1 MFINIF
7 NNFTGLSI
15 FMLVM
20 FFYIRDN
27 EEYKDKLMR
36 YLNKF
41 QEILNN
47 VHLYNSTII
56 HFYESDDNNDNTD
69 DKIENNIEEN
79 KKEESETVQI
89 VEEKYEDKYLKK
101 FKEFPNDFFLTDEE
115 KISIEKE
122 FERIKHDDEKSYDDK
137 YEEIRQ
143 QLDKIQSICDK
154 ECDKN
159 KYDIDKLLEYF
170 GLLDEYIEDP
180 ESVDINECIE
190 TLRSDKSKVEE
201 DFKLLLENALTDD
214 EIYMKAQDIVINKKL
229 DNNINNYIM
238 EYTPLGNVFMR
249 YNNDKKSFEYF
260 SNNSIP
266 YRYLEPVG
274 RKYVMTFHCKPIF
287 VDLEEELKK
296 AEEVWNKQ
304 SENKQSENKQKQD
317 HLSKFKKYNTQDI
330 LKQSSIKRKQSN
342 FVLPPQIKAN
352 LPNIHQKSE
361 KQLLKENANRYTWE
375 GRLTTFNPLKKIDK
389 KLVDK
394 NLSLSFADFKRLQ
407 QNKK

>member
-1 MFINIF
+1 M
-7 NNFTGLSI
+7 
-15 FMLVM
+15 
-20 FFYIRDN
+20 
-27 EEYKDKLMR
+27 
-36 YLNKF
+36 
-41 QEILNN
+41 
-47 VHLYNSTII
+47 
-56 HFYESDDNNDNTD
+56 
-69 DKIENNIEEN
+69 
-79 KKEESETVQI
+79 
-89 VEEKYEDKYLKK
+89 
-101 FKEFPNDFFLTDEE
+101 
-115 KISIEKE
+115 
-122 FERIKHDDEKSYDDK
+122 
-137 YEEIRQ
+137 
-143 QLDKIQSICDK
+143 
-154 ECDKN
+154 
-159 KYDIDKLLEYF
+159 LEYF